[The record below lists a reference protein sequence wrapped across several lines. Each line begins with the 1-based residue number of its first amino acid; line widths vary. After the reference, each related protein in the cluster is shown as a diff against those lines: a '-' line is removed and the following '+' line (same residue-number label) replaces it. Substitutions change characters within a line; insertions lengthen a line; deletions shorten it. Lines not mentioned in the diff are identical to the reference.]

1 MIREKW
7 NQIVQNQEVRQNL
20 SKLRKE
26 IKDKSK
32 LKQLLWI
39 LSEEEQVLINLLG
52 SEDAKTRKNAAL
64 LMGDTGNQEFLK
76 PVFEAYQREEQRFV
90 KSSYLSAIGSFDYS
104 PYLEALKERLE
115 ILNQEEVTIE
125 NQKHLM
131 EEMRELSSLIVRM
144 EGIAPHKFIG
154 WNDSYNIVLLT
165 NRNFAKLTRDEL
177 IALEPNAQAK
187 VFGAGVLAQV
197 ENLNWTRELRT
208 YHEILFTIDGMN
220 ACPMEPF
227 QCADMIVKSKLM
239 DFLTNS
245 HDGGTPFYFR
255 VEFKSKRSLDEKST
269 FVKKLSSQIE
279 KLSNREL
286 INTTDNYEIELRLI
300 ENKEGNCNL
309 LVKLY
314 TIKDGRFSYR
324 EEVTP
329 TSIRPVNAA
338 LTVALAKEFMK
349 EDAQVLDPFC
359 GVGTMLIERHKG
371 VRANT
376 SYGIDIQEDAILK
389 ARTNT
394 DIAKQVIHFINR
406 DCFDFQHDY
415 LFDEVITD
423 MPFQIGRFT
432 EDDVF
437 EIYQRFFETIWK
449 YLKEDA
455 ILILYSH
462 DKDFVH
468 QLAPIHDFKI
478 IKEYEISKKE
488 GTYVFILQELNN

>member
-20 SKLRKE
+20 SKLRKD
-26 IKDKSK
+26 IKDKSQ
-32 LKQLLWI
+32 LKQLLGMI
-39 LSEEEQVLINLLG
+39 AEEEQVLISLLD
-52 SEDAKTRKNAAL
+52 SEDAKTRKNVAL
-64 LMGDTGNQEFLK
+64 LMGDTGKQEFLK

-104 PYLEALKERLE
+104 QYLEALKERLE
-115 ILNQEEVTIE
+115 VLNQEEVTIE

-154 WNDSYNIVLLT
+154 WNESYNIVLLT
-165 NRNFAKLTRDEL
+165 NRNFADVTRDEL

-197 ENLNWTRELRT
+197 EDLNWTRELRT
-208 YHEILFTIDGMN
+208 YHELLFTIDGMK
-220 ACPMEPF
+220 ACSLEPL

-239 DFLTNS
+239 EFLTNS
-245 HDGGTPFYFR
+245 HDGGAPFYFR

-269 FVKKLSSQIE
+269 FVKRLSSQIE

-286 INTTDNYEIELRLI
+286 INTTDNYEIELRVI

-314 TIKDGRFSYR
+314 TLKDGRFSYR

-338 LTVALAKEFMK
+338 LTVALAKKYMK

-376 SYGIDIQEDAILK
+376 TYGIDIQEDAILK
-389 ARTNT
+389 ARRNT
-394 DIAKQVIHFINR
+394 DIAKQVIHYINR

-432 EDDVF
+432 EDEVF

-462 DKDFVH
+462 DKDFVR

-478 IKEYEISKKE
+478 MKEYEISKKE
-488 GTYVFILQELNN
+488 GTYVFILQEINS

>member
-20 SKLRKE
+20 SQLRKE
-26 IKDKSK
+26 IKDDSK

-39 LSEEEQVLINLLG
+39 LSEEEQVLIGLLD

-64 LMGDTGNQEFLK
+64 LMGDTGKQEFLQ
-76 PVFEAYQREEQRFV
+76 PVYEAYQREAQRFV
-90 KSSYLSAIGSFDYS
+90 KSSYLSAIGKFDYRQ
-104 PYLEALKERLE
+104 YLNQLKERLE
-115 ILNQEEVTIE
+115 TLNKEEVTTE

-165 NRNFAKLTRDEL
+165 NRNFADITRDEL
-177 IALEPNAQAK
+177 MELEPTAQAK

-197 ENLNWTRELRT
+197 EHLNWTRELRT
-208 YHEILFTIDGMN
+208 YHELLFTIDGMK
-220 ACPMEPF
+220 ACTLDPF

-239 DFLTNS
+239 EFLTNS
-245 HDGGTPFYFR
+245 HDGGAPFYFR
-255 VEFKSKRSLDEKST
+255 VEYKSKRSLDEKSA
-269 FVKKLSSQIE
+269 FVKRLSGQIE

-286 INTTDNYEIELRLI
+286 INTTDNYEIELRVI
-300 ENKEGNCNL
+300 ENKEGNCNI

-314 TIKDGRFSYR
+314 TIKDGRFTYR
-324 EEVTP
+324 EDVTP

-338 LTVALAKEFMK
+338 LTVALAKEYMK

-359 GVGTMLIERHKG
+359 GVGTMLIERHKA

-376 SYGIDIQEDAILK
+376 TYGIDIQEDAILK
-389 ARTNT
+389 ARKNT
-394 DIAKQVIHFINR
+394 DIAQQVIHYINR

-432 EDDVF
+432 EDEVY
-437 EIYQRFFETIWK
+437 EIYENFFNTIYK
-449 YLKEDA
+449 HLKEDA
-455 ILILYSH
+455 VLILYSH
-462 DKDFVH
+462 NKDFVR
-468 QLAPIHDFKI
+468 QLAPEHDFKI
-478 IKEYEISKKE
+478 IKEYEISRKE
-488 GTYVFILQELNN
+488 GTYVFILMEI